1 MTRIDGYVSKKTI
14 RLWLEN
20 YESLAVGDRFPDAP
34 PSFTGPGALD
44 GKGDGRLN
52 KIVLDQAIK
61 QLPKNMRYVVLARY
75 VVKVPRKRILHT
87 LSINAN
93 EYYKYCDKA
102 VDTLYLIINGDM
114 VGMNQLIKKV
124 EQGLTK

>member
-34 PSFTGPGALD
+34 PSFTGPGVQD
-44 GKGDGRLN
+44 GKSNGRLN

-61 QLPKNMRYVVLARY
+61 QLPKNMRYIVLARY
-75 VVKVPRKRILHT
+75 VVKIPRKNT
-87 LSINAN
+87 LQTMNITAGT
-93 EYYKYCDKA
+93 YYRRCRQA
-102 VDTLYLIINGDM
+102 VDLIHMSINGDM
-114 VGMNQLIKKV
+114 VGMKKLIKKLC
-124 EQGLTK
+124 GA

>member
-34 PSFTGPGALD
+34 PSFTGPGAQD

-61 QLPKNMRYVVLARY
+61 QLPKNMKYIVLARY
-75 VVKVPRKRILHT
+75 VVKVPRKRILHK
-87 LSINAN
+87 LNIHAN

-102 VDTLYLIINGDM
+102 VETLYRIINGDM

-124 EQGLTK
+124 EQDLTK

>member
-61 QLPKNMRYVVLARY
+61 QLPKNMRYIVLARY
-75 VVKVPRKRILHT
+75 VVKIPRRDT
-87 LSINAN
+87 LRTMNIT
-93 EYYKYCDKA
+93 ETVYYTRCKQA
-102 VDTLYLIINGDM
+102 VDMIHMNINGDM
-114 VGMNQLIKKV
+114 VGMKKLIKKLY
-124 EQGLTK
+124 GA

>member
-20 YESLAVGDRFPDAP
+20 YESLAVGDRFSDAP
-34 PSFTGPGALD
+34 PSFTGPGAQD
-44 GKGDGRLN
+44 GKSDGRLN

-61 QLPKNMRYVVLARY
+61 QLPKNMRYIVIARY
-75 VVKVPRKRILHT
+75 VVKISRKRILHK
-87 LSINAN
+87 LNIHAN

-102 VDTLYLIINGDM
+102 VDTLYRIINGDM

-124 EQGLTK
+124 EQDLTK

>member
-34 PSFTGPGALD
+34 PSFTGPGAQD
-44 GKGDGRLN
+44 GKSDGRLN

-61 QLPKNMRYVVLARY
+61 QLPKNMRYIVIARY
-75 VVKVPRKRILHT
+75 VVKIPRKRILHK
-87 LSINAN
+87 LNIHAN

-102 VDTLYLIINGDM
+102 VDMLYRIINGDM

-124 EQGLTK
+124 EQDLTK

>member
-20 YESLAVGDRFPDAP
+20 YESLAVGDWFPDAP
-34 PSFTGPGALD
+34 PSFTGPATQD
-44 GKGDGRLN
+44 GKSDGRLN

-61 QLPKNMRYVVLARY
+61 QLPKNMRYIVIARY
-75 VVKVPRKRILHT
+75 VVKIPRKRILHK
-87 LSINAN
+87 LNIHAN

-102 VDTLYLIINGDM
+102 VDTLYRIINGDM

-124 EQGLTK
+124 EQDLTK

>member
-20 YESLAVGDRFPDAP
+20 YESLAVGASVPDAP
-34 PSFTGPGALD
+34 PSFTGPGAQD

-61 QLPKNMRYVVLARY
+61 HYR
-75 VVKVPRKRILHT
+75 RICDMSYLRGT
-87 LSINAN
+87 WLRFRGN
-93 EYYKYCDKA
+93 EYC
-102 VDTLYLIINGDM
+102 IR
-114 VGMNQLIKKV
+114 
-124 EQGLTK
+124 

>member
-14 RLWLEN
+14 KLWLEN
-20 YESLAVGDRFPDAP
+20 YESLAVGDRFPDTP
-34 PSFTGPGALD
+34 PSFTGPITLD

-61 QLPKNMRYVVLARY
+61 QLPKNMKYIVLARY
-75 VVKVPRKRILHT
+75 VYKIPRKRILHT

-93 EYYKYCDKA
+93 DYYKYCDKA
-102 VDTLYLIINGDM
+102 VVRLHKIINGDM
-114 VGMNQLIKKV
+114 VGMNQLIKKLD
-124 EQGLTK
+124 GA

>member
-20 YESLAVGDRFPDAP
+20 YESLAVGDRFPGAP
-34 PSFTGPGALD
+34 PSFTGPGAQD
-44 GKGDGRLN
+44 GKCDGRLN

-61 QLPKNMRYVVLARY
+61 QLPKNMRYIVIARY
-75 VVKVPRKRILHT
+75 VVKIPRKRILHK
-87 LSINAN
+87 LNIHAN
-93 EYYKYCDKA
+93 EYYKYCNKA
-102 VDTLYLIINGDM
+102 VETLYRIINGDM

-124 EQGLTK
+124 EQDLTK

>member
-20 YESLAVGDRFPDAP
+20 YESLAVGDRFPDTP
-34 PSFTGPGALD
+34 PSFTGPSAQD

-75 VVKVPRKRILHT
+75 VVKIPRKRILHK
-87 LSINAN
+87 LSINGN

-102 VDTLYLIINGDM
+102 VDTLYLIINGDI

-124 EQGLTK
+124 EQDLTK

>member
-34 PSFTGPGALD
+34 PSFTGPSAQD
-44 GKGDGRLN
+44 GKSDGRLN

-61 QLPKNMRYVVLARY
+61 QLPKNIKYIVLARY
-75 VVKVPRKRILHT
+75 VYKIPRKNTLRIMNITAKL
-87 LSINAN
+87 
-93 EYYKYCDKA
+93 YYSRCRQA
-102 VDTLYLIINGDM
+102 VDLLHMSINGDM
-114 VGMNQLIKKV
+114 AGMRRLIKNLY
-124 EQGLTK
+124 EA

>member
-34 PSFTGPGALD
+34 PSFTGPGAQD

-61 QLPKNMRYVVLARY
+61 QLPKNMRYIVLARY
-75 VVKVPRKRILHT
+75 VVKIPRKRTLHK
-87 LSINAN
+87 LSISVKA
-93 EYYKYCDKA
+93 YYNYCDTA
-102 VDTLYLIINGDM
+102 VVMLHKIINGDI
-114 VGMNQLIKKV
+114 VGMNQLIKKLD
-124 EQGLTK
+124 EA

>member
-34 PSFTGPGALD
+34 PSFTGPATQD
-44 GKGDGRLN
+44 GKSDGRLN

-61 QLPKNMRYVVLARY
+61 QLPKNMRYIVLARY
-75 VVKVPRKRILHT
+75 VVKIPRKNT
-87 LSINAN
+87 LRAMNIT
-93 EYYKYCDKA
+93 ETVYYTRCRQA
-102 VDTLYLIINGDM
+102 VDLLYMTINGDM
-114 VGMNQLIKKV
+114 AGMRSLIKKLY
-124 EQGLTK
+124 EA

>member
-34 PSFTGPGALD
+34 PSFTGPATQD
-44 GKGDGRLN
+44 GKSDGRLN

-61 QLPKNMRYVVLARY
+61 QLPKNMRYIVLARY
-75 VVKVPRKRILHT
+75 VVKIPRKNT
-87 LSINAN
+87 LRTMNIT
-93 EYYKYCDKA
+93 ETVYYTRCKQAIDMMHM
-102 VDTLYLIINGDM
+102 TINGDM
-114 VGMNQLIKKV
+114 VGMKKLIKKLY
-124 EQGLTK
+124 EA

>member
-1 MTRIDGYVSKKTI
+1 MTRIDGYVSKNTI

-34 PSFTGPGALD
+34 PSFTGPITQD

-61 QLPKNMRYVVLARY
+61 HLPKNMRYIVLARY
-75 VVKVPRKRILHT
+75 VVKIPRKNT
-87 LSINAN
+87 LRTMNIT
-93 EYYKYCDKA
+93 ETVYYTRCKQA
-102 VDTLYLIINGDM
+102 VDMIHMNINGDM
-114 VGMNQLIKKV
+114 VGMKKLIKKLY
-124 EQGLTK
+124 GA

>member
-1 MTRIDGYVSKKTI
+1 MTRIDGYVSKKTL

-75 VVKVPRKRILHT
+75 VVKVPRKRILHK
-87 LSINAN
+87 LNIHAN

-102 VDTLYLIINGDM
+102 IITLHRTINGDM
-114 VGMNQLIKKV
+114 IGMKQLIKKLD
-124 EQGLTK
+124 GA

>member
-34 PSFTGPGALD
+34 PSFTGPSAQD

-61 QLPKNMRYVVLARY
+61 QLPKNMRYIVLARY
-75 VVKVPRKRILHT
+75 VVKIPRKNTLRTMNITETVYYTRCKQAVDILHMT
-87 LSINAN
+87 
-93 EYYKYCDKA
+93 
-102 VDTLYLIINGDM
+102 INGDM
-114 VGMNQLIKKV
+114 VGMKKLIKK
-124 EQGLTK
+124 LYRA

>member
-34 PSFTGPGALD
+34 PSFTGPGAQD
-44 GKGDGRLN
+44 GKSDGRLN

-61 QLPKNMRYVVLARY
+61 QLPKNMQYIVLARY
-75 VVKVPRKRILHT
+75 VAKIPRKNTLRTMNITETVYYTRCKQAVDILHMT
-87 LSINAN
+87 
-93 EYYKYCDKA
+93 
-102 VDTLYLIINGDM
+102 INGDM
-114 VGMNQLIKKV
+114 VGMKKLIKK
-124 EQGLTK
+124 LYRA

>member
-34 PSFTGPGALD
+34 PSFTGPNAKD
-44 GKGDGRLN
+44 GKSDGRLN

-61 QLPKNMRYVVLARY
+61 QLPKNMKYIVLARY
-75 VVKVPRKRILHT
+75 VYKIPRKNT
-87 LSINAN
+87 LRTMNITAKL
-93 EYYKYCDKA
+93 YYSRCRQA
-102 VDTLYLIINGDM
+102 VDLLHMSINGDM
-114 VGMNQLIKKV
+114 AGMRSLIKNLY
-124 EQGLTK
+124 EA

>member
-34 PSFTGPGALD
+34 PSFTGPGAQD
-44 GKGDGRLN
+44 GKSDGRLN

-61 QLPKNMRYVVLARY
+61 QLPKNMRYIVLARY
-75 VVKVPRKRILHT
+75 VVKIPRKNT
-87 LSINAN
+87 LRTMNIT
-93 EYYKYCDKA
+93 ETVYYTRCKQAIDMMHMN
-102 VDTLYLIINGDM
+102 INGDM
-114 VGMNQLIKKV
+114 VGMKKLIKKLY
-124 EQGLTK
+124 GA

>member
-34 PSFTGPGALD
+34 PSFTGPGAQD
-44 GKGDGRLN
+44 GKSDGRLN

-61 QLPKNMRYVVLARY
+61 QLPRNMRYIVLARY
-75 VVKVPRKRILHT
+75 VVKIPRKNT
-87 LSINAN
+87 LRTMNIT
-93 EYYKYCDKA
+93 ETVYYTRCKQAIDMMHMN
-102 VDTLYLIINGDM
+102 INGDM
-114 VGMNQLIKKV
+114 VGMKKLIKKLY
-124 EQGLTK
+124 GA

>member
-20 YESLAVGDRFPDAP
+20 YESLAVGDRFPDTQ
-34 PSFTGPGALD
+34 PSFTGPSAQD

-61 QLPKNMRYVVLARY
+61 QLPKNMRYIVLARY
-75 VVKVPRKRILHT
+75 VVKIPRKNTLRTMNITETVYYTRCKQAVDILHMT
-87 LSINAN
+87 
-93 EYYKYCDKA
+93 
-102 VDTLYLIINGDM
+102 INGDM
-114 VGMNQLIKKV
+114 VGMKKLIKKLY
-124 EQGLTK
+124 EA

>member
-44 GKGDGRLN
+44 GKSDGRLN

-61 QLPKNMRYVVLARY
+61 QLPKNMRYIVLARY
-75 VVKVPRKRILHT
+75 VVKIPRKNTLHTMNITETVYYTRCKQAVDILHMT
-87 LSINAN
+87 
-93 EYYKYCDKA
+93 
-102 VDTLYLIINGDM
+102 INGDM
-114 VGMNQLIKKV
+114 VGMKKLIKKLY
-124 EQGLTK
+124 GA

>member
-14 RLWLEN
+14 QLWLEN
-20 YESLAVGDRFPDAP
+20 YESLAVGDRFPEAP

-61 QLPKNMRYVVLARY
+61 QLPKNMQYIVLARY
-75 VVKVPRKRILHT
+75 VAKIPRKNTLRTMNITETVYYTRCKQAVDILHMT
-87 LSINAN
+87 
-93 EYYKYCDKA
+93 
-102 VDTLYLIINGDM
+102 INGDM
-114 VGMNQLIKKV
+114 VGMKKLIKKLY
-124 EQGLTK
+124 GA

>member
-34 PSFTGPGALD
+34 PSFTGPGAQD

-61 QLPKNMRYVVLARY
+61 QLPKNMKYIVLARY
-75 VVKVPRKRILHT
+75 VAKIPRKNT
-87 LSINAN
+87 LRTMNIT
-93 EYYKYCDKA
+93 ETVYYTRCKQA
-102 VDTLYLIINGDM
+102 VDVLHMTINGDM
-114 VGMNQLIKKV
+114 VGMKKLIKKLY
-124 EQGLTK
+124 GA

>member
-34 PSFTGPGALD
+34 PSFTGPNAQD
-44 GKGDGRLN
+44 GKSDGRLN

-61 QLPKNMRYVVLARY
+61 QLPKNMRYIVLARY
-75 VVKVPRKRILHT
+75 VVKIPRKRILHK
-87 LSINAN
+87 LSIHAN

-102 VDTLYLIINGDM
+102 VDTLYRIINGDM

-124 EQGLTK
+124 EQDLTK

>member
-34 PSFTGPGALD
+34 PSFTGPGAQD
-44 GKGDGRLN
+44 GKSDGRLN

-61 QLPKNMRYVVLARY
+61 QLPKNMQYIVLARY
-75 VVKVPRKRILHT
+75 VAKIPRKNTLRMMNITETVYYTRCKQAVDILHMT
-87 LSINAN
+87 
-93 EYYKYCDKA
+93 
-102 VDTLYLIINGDM
+102 INGDM
-114 VGMNQLIKKV
+114 VGMKKLIKKLY
-124 EQGLTK
+124 GA

>member
-34 PSFTGPGALD
+34 PSFTGPGAQD
-44 GKGDGRLN
+44 GKNDGRLN

-61 QLPKNMRYVVLARY
+61 QLPKNMQYIVLARY
-75 VVKVPRKRILHT
+75 VMKIPRKNTLRTMNITETVYYTRCKQAVDILHMT
-87 LSINAN
+87 
-93 EYYKYCDKA
+93 
-102 VDTLYLIINGDM
+102 INGDM
-114 VGMNQLIKKV
+114 VGMKKLIKKLY
-124 EQGLTK
+124 GA

>member
-34 PSFTGPGALD
+34 PSFTGPATQD
-44 GKGDGRLN
+44 GKSDGRLN

-61 QLPKNMRYVVLARY
+61 QLPKNMRYIVLARY
-75 VVKVPRKRILHT
+75 VVKIPRKNT
-87 LSINAN
+87 LRTMNIT
-93 EYYKYCDKA
+93 ETVYYTRCKQAIDMMHMN
-102 VDTLYLIINGDM
+102 INGDM
-114 VGMNQLIKKV
+114 VGMKKLIKKLY
-124 EQGLTK
+124 GA